1 MNNRPK
7 THEELLLLFLQSTES
22 LIKDIKTKQRE
33 LKKAKDDDDTTKLHY
48 TTRQIQAWFRSMG
61 GLPIPE

>member
-1 MNNRPK
+1 METIMKN
-7 THEELLLLFLQSTES
+7 
-22 LIKDIKTKQRE
+22 IKEKQRE
-33 LKKAKDDDDTTKLHY
+33 LKKRKDDEPDTKLHY